1 MAKVGR
7 DTSAY
12 FVEKFDETGSSAFS
26 PILGEDVKNML
37 RGFDYHENEDEY
49 VSPDGKTRYKL
60 RFIG

>member
-1 MAKVGR
+1 MSIN
-7 DTSAY
+7 DTDAFIVY
-12 FVEKFDETGSSAFS
+12 RTDENGESVFQ